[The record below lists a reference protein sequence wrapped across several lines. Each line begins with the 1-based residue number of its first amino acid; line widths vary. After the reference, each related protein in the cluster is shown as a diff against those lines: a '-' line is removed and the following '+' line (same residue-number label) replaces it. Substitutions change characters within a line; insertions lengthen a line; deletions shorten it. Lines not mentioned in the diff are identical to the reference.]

1 MLKEGKFGE
10 IWPILK
16 GKNVKNRL
24 IFKESALLRF
34 FCQIA
39 SDLNLKQKEF
49 EKLIID
55 VYE

>member
-39 SDLNLKQKEF
+39 SDLGLKQKEF
-49 EKLIID
+49 EKLIIE